1 MFEVKSTDLAG
12 RIGRLTTKSGT
23 IETPALLPVIHP
35 SRQTLPAETIKN
47 LGFQAVITNA
57 YIAKKN
63 CSNVSRK
70 KGIHKTIGFDGIVMT
85 DSGGYQV
92 LEYGDVNASPESM
105 TIFQEEINSDMA
117 VVLDQPTGARISRKY
132 AEKTVN
138 ETLKAAKKTLETRSK
153 KNILWVGPIQGGIH
167 LDLVSQSALE
177 ISQMDFDILA
187 LGSPT
192 EIMKS
197 YQFKLLSDMI
207 ISAKK
212 NIPVNMPLHLFGAG
226 HPLTIPLAI
235 SLGCDLFDSAS
246 YMLYAREDR
255 YFTDS
260 GTVRIKDLS
269 YLNCSCPFCSSHS
282 LEDLVEKEKEERIDV
297 IALHNLHVLMK
308 TVKESKEAIREG
320 RLWEY
325 LGSKARCHPRLWE
338 AFKSLSEHIEY
349 LEDGS
354 RLYKSRAVFFTEPI
368 DYVRPEVTHHRT
380 RLEHNIEFSKPILLL
395 LPEVEIRPFYNSPL
409 YLSISKVLMQRNK
422 KVQVCFI
429 IPTLGVIPL
438 EISDIYP
445 LSQYESSFKPD
456 TCPDI
461 SQAINEDV
469 ERIINSKSIIE
480 IIILVDGV
488 FSRNLAEKIQ
498 SWKTI
503 SIVKTENDDF
513 QKTIQKLIERLLMID
528 P

>member
-177 ISQMDFDILA
+177 IS
-187 LGSPT
+187 
-192 EIMKS
+192 
-197 YQFKLLSDMI
+197 
-207 ISAKK
+207 
-212 NIPVNMPLHLFGAG
+212 
-226 HPLTIPLAI
+226 
-235 SLGCDLFDSAS
+235 
-246 YMLYAREDR
+246 
-255 YFTDS
+255 
-260 GTVRIKDLS
+260 
-269 YLNCSCPFCSSHS
+269 
-282 LEDLVEKEKEERIDV
+282 
-297 IALHNLHVLMK
+297 
-308 TVKESKEAIREG
+308 
-320 RLWEY
+320 
-325 LGSKARCHPRLWE
+325 
-338 AFKSLSEHIEY
+338 
-349 LEDGS
+349 
-354 RLYKSRAVFFTEPI
+354 
-368 DYVRPEVTHHRT
+368 
-380 RLEHNIEFSKPILLL
+380 
-395 LPEVEIRPFYNSPL
+395 
-409 YLSISKVLMQRNK
+409 
-422 KVQVCFI
+422 
-429 IPTLGVIPL
+429 
-438 EISDIYP
+438 
-445 LSQYESSFKPD
+445 
-456 TCPDI
+456 
-461 SQAINEDV
+461 
-469 ERIINSKSIIE
+469 
-480 IIILVDGV
+480 
-488 FSRNLAEKIQ
+488 
-498 SWKTI
+498 
-503 SIVKTENDDF
+503 
-513 QKTIQKLIERLLMID
+513 
-528 P
+528 